1 MNKLRQS
8 GYDRTMCIS
17 AAVMA
22 LLLSAHLAAAGT
34 VTVPVR
40 VTFVNPIAISEVSAL
55 QFGSID
61 QNLAD
66 SETVTVAP
74 NSTVTDPADRVEGG
88 LQAAA
93 SLTVTATPGYMIT
106 IYVESDVS
114 GAGYSLT
121 DFRCTYNAGSNGACD
136 GLGYSETSVASA
148 RLLVGATLTGDGT
161 AVAGVADGSLDVT
174 IIYQ

>member
-1 MNKLRQS
+1 MLRQS
-8 GYDRTMCIS
+8 GNGRILRLTG
-17 AAVMA
+17 AVMA
-22 LLLSAHLAAAGT
+22 LLLSARLAAANP
-34 VTVPVR
+34 VTVPVQ
-40 VTFVNPIAISEVSAL
+40 VTFVNPISISEVSAL

-74 NSTVTDPADRVEGG
+74 DSTVTDPADRVEGG
-88 LQAAA
+88 PQAAA
-93 SLTVTATPGYMIT
+93 SLTVTATPGQVIT
-106 IYVESDVS
+106 IYVGSVVP

-121 DFRCTYNAGSNGACD
+121 GFRCNYNAGSDGACD
-136 GLGYSETSVASA
+136 GLGYSETSVASTS
-148 RLLVGATLTGDGT
+148 LLVGATLVGDGT

>member
-1 MNKLRQS
+1 MRKPRQPGNS
-8 GYDRTMCIS
+8 RIPYV
-17 AAVMA
+17 AVMA
-22 LLLSAHLAAAGT
+22 LLLLARLAAAGT
-34 VTVPVR
+34 VTVPVQ
-40 VTFVNPIAISEVSAL
+40 VTFVNPISISEVSAL

-74 NSTVTDPADRVEGG
+74 DSTVTDPADRVEGG
-88 LQAAA
+88 PQAAA
-93 SLTVTATPGYMIT
+93 SLTVTATPGQVIT
-106 IYVESDVS
+106 IYVGSVVP

-121 DFRCTYNAGSNGACD
+121 GFRCNYNAGSDGACD
-136 GLGYSETSVASA
+136 GLGYSETSVASTS
-148 RLLVGATLTGDGT
+148 LLVGATLVGDGT